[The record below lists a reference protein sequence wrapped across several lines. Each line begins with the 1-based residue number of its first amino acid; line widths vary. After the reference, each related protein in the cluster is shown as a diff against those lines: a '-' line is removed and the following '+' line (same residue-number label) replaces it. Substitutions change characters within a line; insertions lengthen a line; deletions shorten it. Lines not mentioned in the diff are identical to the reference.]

1 MPATRNRRK
10 LSKAADNVPFWYHSI
25 DLGNGI
31 VSSGKKSAEQL
42 AKDWEALGM
51 PDMRGKSVLDV
62 GAWDGYF
69 SFRAE
74 EAGASRVVALDHYMW
89 SLDLARQQDYLDECA
104 FNNQV
109 PAPFHTMPSMWKPD
123 QLPGKVGFDTAH
135 RARGSKVESVVGD
148 LMTMDLDR
156 LGTFDVVLYVG
167 VFSRMRHPLLALERL
182 AKVTGEVLLVQT
194 EAVVVPGFEHKSF
207 CEFFETNELR
217 MDTGLWWAPNRRA
230 LTGMCRAAGFPRV
243 ESRDDVRSR
252 PSSRDALHRYPLT
265 LRAWRRASGQSGPA
279 VAGAPA
285 GPPPPD

>member
-10 LSKAADNVPFWYHSI
+10 LSKAADSVKFWYHSI
-25 DLGNGI
+25 DLGDGV
-31 VSSGKKSAEQL
+31 VSGGKVPAERL
-42 AKDWEALGM
+42 AGEWEALGA
-51 PDMRGKSVLDV
+51 PDLAGKSVLDV

-74 EAGASRVVALDHYMW
+74 EAGAARVVALDHYIW
-89 SLDLARQQDYLDECA
+89 SLDLPRQQDYLDECA
-104 FNNQV
+104 FNDQV

-123 QLPGKVGFDTAH
+123 QLPGKAGFDTAH

-148 LMTMDLDR
+148 FMTMDLDR

-167 VFSRMRHPLLALERL
+167 MFSRARHPLLALERL

-207 CEFFETNELR
+207 CEFFEANELR
-217 MDTGLWWAPNRRA
+217 HDGGLHWAPNRRA
-230 LTGMCRAAGFPRV
+230 LTGMCRSAGFARV

-252 PSSRDALHRYPLT
+252 PPRRDALHRYPLT
-265 LRAWRRASGQSGPA
+265 LRAWKAPPGG
-279 VAGAPA
+279 VPA
-285 GPPPPD
+285 GPPPRG